1 VSWPPDKCVLRRS
14 ASGGLTHSDTERT
27 ATPDTTKQF
36 CLCRVW
42 RGGVNSAIAIDVS
55 TLQMFCRRVL
65 SCRECNSHRRSGR
78 DTDKTVLSCTTWR
91 CLRVRHDAHETAHR
105 AGASATADTC
115 PLLLQARQQR
125 SVGQF
130 LAAAGSSRKR
140 RRRTVG
146 RTRSAVAARQ
156 YAERIPRRR
165 DAERSETAPATLS
178 RLARPLD
185 MHVASEQCRIY
196 NENTD
201 RPKLQTARGLAFS
214 VQLTHDPSD
223 QSVNRSMTHVI
234 ISYDFCL
241 SHTW

>member
-1 VSWPPDKCVLRRS
+1 MQFTPPQ
-14 ASGGLTHSDTERT
+14 RT
-27 ATPDTTKQF
+27 RHRQDSFVVYDVAV
-36 CLCRVW
+36 RI
-42 RGGVNSAIAIDVS
+42 IA
-55 TLQMFCRRVL
+55 
-65 SCRECNSHRRSGR
+65 
-78 DTDKTVLSCTTWR
+78 
-91 CLRVRHDAHETAHR
+91 LRVRHDAHETAHR
-105 AGASATADTC
+105 AGASATADKYQLSQMH
-115 PLLLQARQQR
+115 PRDALSLLLQARQQR

-156 YAERIPRRR
+156 HAERIPRRR